1 VTILSDEEG
10 GLEGF
15 DEGLN
20 SEPTLVFNMEIKHIL
35 SNFDRALTQLR
46 SDVSH
51 MASLA
56 EESFDNAGRALFLRD
71 EDRCN
76 RVIADDEAVDELEKQ
91 LDADGIQILTKFQ
104 PLAVDFR
111 RVFSTMKI
119 TTDLERVAD
128 KAVSISRRTKR
139 LLQSLELPETR
150 MLEPLFQEA
159 RILLRDSIRAYTEE
173 DAELGEGLKQR
184 DRKLDA
190 MHHDFVGRLTQRME
204 NDPKNAQN
212 YLDLVL
218 IGRYVERVGDHAVN
232 IGEESVYC
240 TSARDIRHS
249 REPASVSASV
259 SGTAIKASGPSGV

>member
-1 VTILSDEEG
+1 
-10 GLEGF
+10 
-15 DEGLN
+15 
-20 SEPTLVFNMEIKHIL
+20 MEVKHIL
-35 SNFDRALTQLR
+35 SNFDRALSQLR

-51 MASLA
+51 MAALA
-56 EESFDNAGRALFLRD
+56 QESFDNAGRALFLRD

-76 RVIADDEAVDELEKQ
+76 GVIADDEEVDEMEKQ
-91 LDADGIQILTKFQ
+91 LDAEGIQILTKFQ

-128 KAVSISRRTKR
+128 KAVSIARRTKR

-159 RILLRDSIRAYTEE
+159 GLLLRDSVRAYTEE
-173 DAELGEGLKQR
+173 DPTLGASLKQR
-184 DRKLDA
+184 DGKLDA
-190 MHHDFVGRLTQRME
+190 MHHEFVQRLTSRME
-204 NDPKNAQN
+204 SDPKNAQN

-240 TSARDIRHS
+240 SSARDIRHT
-249 REPASVSASV
+249 RPH
-259 SGTAIKASGPSGV
+259 ASGALPGSSKGGSAA